1 LFDPFHIANPSLARV
16 LWCIGERG
24 FVLGWELRMAV
35 KEDPIAQALEVSF
48 ERKDHLG
55 KIFVNLEVQ
64 KER

>member
-1 LFDPFHIANPSLARV
+1 
-16 LWCIGERG
+16 
-24 FVLGWELRMAV
+24 MAV